1 MPDQETNRR
10 DFPSWARTGL
20 LVLLGLGVLAAL
32 ILAFRPS
39 PVEVDLALVERGTME
54 VTVNEDGQTRLQDRY
69 VVSSPLSGTL
79 ERVQWHP
86 GDRVEAGE
94 ALIHLRPMAA
104 PILDSRSRA
113 QAQASLEAAR
123 ANLEQARARAEAVE
137 GGLVEA
143 RQELRRQEILLAEA
157 GGSESA
163 VERAQARLRSQEA
176 EERSARF
183 AVQAAEQQVRN
194 ARVLLERSDGVD
206 GSETISVRSP
216 VAGRVLRVMQESEG
230 AVQAGAPILEVGDVA
245 NLEIVV
251 DLLSADAVRVEPGH
265 RAEIER
271 WGGEGTLAARVRRV
285 EPSAFT
291 RVSALGIEEQRVN
304 VVLELD
310 EPRESWAM
318 LGDGFRVEARIVV
331 WEEDEVLRAPASAV
345 FRDGDGWF
353 VFLVEADRARRTRVE
368 VGRRSDVHAQV
379 LSGLDSGDRVVL
391 YPGER
396 VEDGVRVHAR

>member
-1 MPDQETNRR
+1 MSDQEKKPREL
-10 DFPSWARTGL
+10 PPWARTGL
-20 LVLLGLGVLAAL
+20 LVVLGLAVLAAL
-32 ILAFRPS
+32 IFALRPS
-39 PVEVDLALVERGTME
+39 PVEVDLASVERGTME
-54 VTVNEDGQTRLQDRY
+54 VAVNEDGKTRLQDRY
-69 VVSSPLSGTL
+69 VVSSPLAGTL
-79 ERVQWHP
+79 ERVHWRP
-86 GDRVEAGE
+86 GDRVEVGE
-94 ALIHLRPMAA
+94 ALFHLRPMAA

-143 RQELRRQEILLAEA
+143 RQELRRQEILLAES

-163 VERAQARLRSQEA
+163 VERARARLRSQEA

-183 AVQAAEQQVRN
+183 AVQAAEQEVQN
-194 ARVLLERSDGVD
+194 ARLLLERGDAMD
-206 GSETISVRSP
+206 GSERISTWSP
-216 VAGRVLRVMQESEG
+216 VEGSILRVMQESEA

-251 DLLSADAVRVEPGH
+251 DLLSADAVRVGPGQ

-271 WGGEGTLAARVRRV
+271 WGGEETLAATVRQV

-310 EPRESWAM
+310 EPRESWAV

-331 WEEDEVLRAPASAV
+331 WEEEDVLRAPASAV
-345 FRDGDGWF
+345 FRDGDSWF
-353 VFLVEADRARRTRVE
+353 VFRVEGDRARRTEVE
-368 VGRRSDVHAQV
+368 VGRRSDVDAQI
-379 LSGLDSGDRVVL
+379 LSGLESGDLLIL